1 MGTKQLKYGCV
12 VEDEFSLRS
21 PRMIEG
27 DEHDT
32 FEEAMAEAARLIREE
47 KAEQISIVRC
57 VYSKRAEAWVE
68 KAGAGSVSI
77 DARDCEWAHEAD
89 EDDEDDESAPTSAPT
104 SAPKCSRCNGNGLVV
119 GIFPALP
126 ETCDCVLA
134 RPL

>member
-21 PRMIEG
+21 PRTIEG

-32 FEEAMAEAARLIREE
+32 FEEAMAEAARLIRDE

-68 KAGAGSVSI
+68 KAGAGSISI
-77 DARDCEWAHEAD
+77 DARDCDWAHEPD
-89 EDDEDDESAPTSAPT
+89 EEEDEPPPPTTPEPHGLDDRGMPINIDHTGRFT
-104 SAPKCSRCNGNGLVV
+104 
-119 GIFPALP
+119 
-126 ETCDCVLA
+126 
-134 RPL
+134 RPR